1 MERSVVDVRP
11 HASAAR
17 APAGRAASLRC
28 HWTAQLAV
36 ERHATTATGATPAS
50 SAAASTSPAARMAA
64 EGAPVDMDKI
74 AAIKSAI
81 ASGNY
86 PVNPDAIAERM
97 LELDLPAKD

>member
-1 MERSVVDVRP
+1 MINSVGQSIG
-11 HASAAR
+11 SAIGAT
-17 APAGRAASLRC
+17 SLREGGK
-28 HWTAQLAV
+28 T
-36 ERHATTATGATPAS
+36 RATTATGSTPAS